1 VSEPKTI
8 GMIGG
13 MGPAATLDLFGK
25 LLAASHVERDQD
37 HFRILI
43 DNNPRVPDR
52 NDAIAGRGPSP
63 GPQLAASAHGL
74 QQAGADFLIIACNT
88 AHAFQP
94 EIKAAISIPLI
105 SMIEATA
112 DAAMV
117 ERPTRV
123 GVLAADGCR
132 RAQLYQHAFAARGV
146 EPLFLADD
154 AQADFMT
161 LLYRIK
167 AGDVGE
173 ETRRRMQQLAINLN
187 ARGAQAIVAACT
199 EVPLVLD
206 ADVLAIPLISSTDA
220 LVARTVAYARTG

>member
-8 GMIGG
+8 GVIGG
-13 MGPAATLDLFGK
+13 MGPAATLDLFAK
-25 LLAASHVERDQD
+25 LLAATGAERDQD

-52 NDAIAGRGPSP
+52 NAAIAGRGPSP
-63 GPQLAASAHGL
+63 GPQLAASARGL
-74 QQAGADFLIIACNT
+74 EDAGADFLIIACNT
-88 AHAFQP
+88 AHAFAA
-94 EIKAAISIPLI
+94 EIEAAITIPLV
-105 SMIEATA
+105 SMIDATV
-112 DAAMV
+112 DAAMEKNPV
-117 ERPTRV
+117 RV

-132 RAQLYQHAFAARGV
+132 RAQLYHRAFAARGV
-146 EPLFLADD
+146 EPLFLADA

-167 AGDVGE
+167 AGDIGA
-173 ETRRRMQQLAINLN
+173 ETRRRMQQLAIHLS

-206 ADVLAIPLISSTDA
+206 ADVLAVPLISSTDA
-220 LVARTVAYARTG
+220 LVARAVAYARPN